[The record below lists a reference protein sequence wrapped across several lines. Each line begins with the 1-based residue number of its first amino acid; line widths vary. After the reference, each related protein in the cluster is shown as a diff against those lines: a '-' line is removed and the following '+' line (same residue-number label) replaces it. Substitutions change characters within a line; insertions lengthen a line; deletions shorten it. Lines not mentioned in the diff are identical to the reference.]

1 MFDHSKHYAQATVGY
16 YRMGRDHISPKD
28 STVTKSKN
36 NPIVTIPNSK
46 SILFAQGTTFP

>member
-16 YRMGRDHISPKD
+16 FRMARGDMISPKD
-28 STVTKSKN
+28 TNVTRTKN

-46 SILFAQGTTFP
+46 SILF